1 MVNTSTNTVVAT
13 VSVGQTPTYGNPH
26 GVAVNPT
33 GSRVYV
39 AGSNGVSV
47 IDASTNSV
55 ITSIPIAGGVSELV
69 VNPGGTR
76 VYANGY
82 GVSVIDASANS
93 VIASIPVSASAVAI
107 NSAESRVYVTNNSG
121 VSIIDTR
128 TNSVVATVRM
138 AGGAFSLTVN
148 PTGSSVYVINTNPPF
163 NTILVID
170 TTTNDVIASIPVGV
184 DSDDIAMG
192 GCAGTFFDVPI
203 SYWASNYINEIYEV
217 GITHGCGNGDYCPS
231 EDVTRDQMAAFL
243 VRATQVSA
251 GAAPEGFTC
260 NGNIDCSTTTP
271 YLSDVP
277 STNGFFKYIQ
287 KLKELG
293 ITTGCGNGDY
303 CPSEDVTRD
312 QTAAFLVRATQVSAG
327 AAPEGFTCNGNID
340 CSTTTPYFSD
350 VPSTNGFFKYI
361 QKLKE
366 LGITT
371 GCGNGDYCPSEY
383 GTRDQMATFL
393 SRVFLGLH

>member
-1 MVNTSTNTVVAT
+1 
-13 VSVGQTPTYGNPH
+13 VGQTPTYGNPH

-271 YLSDVP
+271 YFSDVP
-277 STNGFFKYIQ
+277 STNVFFKYIQ

-293 ITTGCGNGDY
+293 ITTGCGNG
-303 CPSEDVTRD
+303 E
-312 QTAAFLVRATQVSAG
+312 
-327 AAPEGFTCNGNID
+327 
-340 CSTTTPYFSD
+340 
-350 VPSTNGFFKYI
+350 
-361 QKLKE
+361 
-366 LGITT
+366 
-371 GCGNGDYCPSEY
+371 YCPSEY